1 MQTTV
6 KPACVKGKKGVSYA
20 KWGYIFI
27 LPFFVTYCIFSLA
40 PQVLTIYNSFFENY
54 REGLTQVGPKFVGF
68 QNYVKLF
75 TPDKNGSISILKF
88 TANTLLM
95 WIEGAVPQ
103 VLIAL
108 LLSVF
113 FTSYRLKIK
122 GQQFFKTV
130 IYMPNL
136 IMASA
141 FSMLFFTLFSN
152 VGPVNQLL
160 VQLGWIDE
168 AIPFFDKQITV
179 RGLVATMNFLM
190 WFGNTTILLM
200 AGIMGI
206 DQNLFEAANLDG
218 ANSLQVFFRVTL
230 PLLMPVL
237 VYTIITALIGG
248 LQMFDVP
255 QVLTNGAG
263 TPNRS
268 STTLIM
274 YLNNFLKTS
283 KNYGMAGAVSVIIF
297 IITGLLSIL
306 VFKSLTKDEM
316 RKIVDLQLQDL
327 RNRMEEGKHLKLEV
341 TTAAKDFII
350 DSAYDSVYGAR
361 PIKRFIQSRV
371 ETLIAKAIIKG
382 SYAEGD
388 TLTVD
393 FDGSALVLR

>member
-1 MQTTV
+1 MKTQSTATRP
-6 KPACVKGKKGVSYA
+6 KRKGISYA
-20 KWGYIFI
+20 KWGYLFI
-27 LPFFVTYCIFSLA
+27 LPFFITYCIFALV
-40 PQVLTIYNSFFENY
+40 PQLLTIYNSFFENY
-54 REGLTQVGPKFVGF
+54 REGLKQVGPYFVGMR
-68 QNYVKLF
+68 NYVKLF
-75 TPDKNGSISILKF
+75 TSDKNGSIAILKF
-88 TANTLLM
+88 AGNTMLM
-95 WIEGAVPQ
+95 WLEGAVPQ

-108 LLSVF
+108 LLSVI

-152 VGPVNQLL
+152 VGPINQLIM
-160 VQLGWIDE
+160 QLGIADQP
-168 AIPFFDKQITV
+168 IPFFDKQYTV
-179 RGLVATMNFLM
+179 RGLVALMNFLM

-206 DQNLFEAANLDG
+206 DQCLFEAANLDG
-218 ANSLQVFFRVTL
+218 ANSVQVFFKVTL

-237 VYTIITALIGG
+237 VYTVITALIGG

-306 VFKSLTKDEM
+306 VFKSLTKED
-316 RKIVDLQLQDL
+316 
-327 RNRMEEGKHLKLEV
+327 
-341 TTAAKDFII
+341 
-350 DSAYDSVYGAR
+350 
-361 PIKRFIQSRV
+361 
-371 ETLIAKAIIKG
+371 
-382 SYAEGD
+382 
-388 TLTVD
+388 
-393 FDGSALVLR
+393 

>member
-1 MQTTV
+1 MKTQSTATR
-6 KPACVKGKKGVSYA
+6 PKGKGISYA
-20 KWGYIFI
+20 KWGYLFI
-27 LPFFVTYCIFSLA
+27 LPFFITYCIFALV
-40 PQVLTIYNSFFENY
+40 PQLLTIYNSFFENY
-54 REGLTQVGPKFVGF
+54 REGLKQVGPNFVGMR
-68 QNYVKLF
+68 NYVKLF
-75 TPDKNGSISILKF
+75 TPDKNGSIAILKF
-88 TANTLLM
+88 AGNTMLM
-95 WIEGAVPQ
+95 WLEGAVPQ

-108 LLSVF
+108 LLSVI

-152 VGPVNQLL
+152 VGPINQLIM
-160 VQLGWIDE
+160 QLGIADQP
-168 AIPFFDKQITV
+168 IPFFDKQYTV
-179 RGLVATMNFLM
+179 RGLVSLMNFLM

-206 DQNLFEAANLDG
+206 DQCLFEAANLDG
-218 ANSLQVFFRVTL
+218 ANSVQVFFKVTL

-237 VYTIITALIGG
+237 VYTVITALIGG

-306 VFKSLTKDEM
+306 VFKSLTKED
-316 RKIVDLQLQDL
+316 
-327 RNRMEEGKHLKLEV
+327 
-341 TTAAKDFII
+341 
-350 DSAYDSVYGAR
+350 
-361 PIKRFIQSRV
+361 
-371 ETLIAKAIIKG
+371 
-382 SYAEGD
+382 
-388 TLTVD
+388 
-393 FDGSALVLR
+393 

>member
-1 MQTTV
+1 MEMT
-6 KPACVKGKKGVSYA
+6 KSAPRIRRKKGVRYA
-20 KWGYIFI
+20 KWGYLFI
-27 LPFFVTYCIFSLA
+27 LPFFLTYCIFSLA
-40 PQVLTIYNSFFENY
+40 PQILTIYNSFFENY
-54 REGLTQVGPKFVGF
+54 REGLEQVGPRFVGF

-75 TPDKNGSISILKF
+75 APDKNGSISILRF
-88 TANTLLM
+88 AGNTLIM
-95 WIEGAVPQ
+95 WIEGAIPQ
-103 VLIAL
+103 ILIAL

-152 VGPVNQLL
+152 VGPVNQLI
-160 VQLGWIDE
+160 VALGWSDE
-168 AIPFFDKQITV
+168 VIPFFDKQVTV

-206 DQNLFEAANLDG
+206 DQNLFEAANIDG

-297 IITGLLSIL
+297 LITGLLSIL
-306 VFKSLTKDEM
+306 VFKTLNKDE
-316 RKIVDLQLQDL
+316 Q
-327 RNRMEEGKHLKLEV
+327 
-341 TTAAKDFII
+341 
-350 DSAYDSVYGAR
+350 
-361 PIKRFIQSRV
+361 
-371 ETLIAKAIIKG
+371 
-382 SYAEGD
+382 
-388 TLTVD
+388 
-393 FDGSALVLR
+393 

>member
-1 MQTTV
+1 M
-6 KPACVKGKKGVSYA
+6 
-20 KWGYIFI
+20 
-27 LPFFVTYCIFSLA
+27 
-40 PQVLTIYNSFFENY
+40 
-54 REGLTQVGPKFVGF
+54 
-68 QNYVKLF
+68 
-75 TPDKNGSISILKF
+75 
-88 TANTLLM
+88 
-95 WIEGAVPQ
+95 
-103 VLIAL
+103 IAL

-152 VGPVNQLL
+152 VGPVNQLI
-160 VQLGWIDE
+160 VALGWSDE
-168 AIPFFDKQITV
+168 VIPFFDKQVTV

-206 DQNLFEAANLDG
+206 DQNLFEAANIDG

-297 IITGLLSIL
+297 LITGLLSIL
-306 VFKSLTKDEM
+306 VFKTLNKDE
-316 RKIVDLQLQDL
+316 Q
-327 RNRMEEGKHLKLEV
+327 
-341 TTAAKDFII
+341 
-350 DSAYDSVYGAR
+350 
-361 PIKRFIQSRV
+361 
-371 ETLIAKAIIKG
+371 
-382 SYAEGD
+382 
-388 TLTVD
+388 
-393 FDGSALVLR
+393 